1 MAAAQSGMSQ
11 ARRHEWRPWLKW
23 ILICVVALWLVD
35 IGISLLL
42 QHTRL
47 QQVLTSRLEAA
58 FGRPVEVGSYQ
69 FSLWGGPTLE
79 AQSVIVAEDARFG
92 NEYFLRA
99 ESLTV
104 RFRLR
109 SLLRGHL
116 ELGTLSLTRPSLN
129 LVRNAYGDWNLSEW
143 LPRPAG
149 SPAPANAAFG
159 PARPNS
165 SELRFRKVEV
175 QGGRINFKNGDEK
188 IPFAFTNVQGSLETE
203 SPGRWRFDIDA
214 TPSRAAVVIQQA
226 GTLHL
231 TGHVGGTSSRLRPAT
246 LEFSWQDTSITD
258 VLRLARTFDYGVHGG
273 LAIFLTART
282 DGEGWL
288 LNGRAAL
295 QQLHRWD
302 LPIRADNPSLNFIAQ
317 GNLDL
322 AGSRL
327 ELTRATIEAP
337 HSNAHATG
345 VLDWN
350 HTGRSSARGTPGTQ
364 LQIDSPGIALSD
376 VLAALRAFHPDVAE
390 DLSLRGSADFTMA
403 LRGWPPS
410 PDHGTVSVNGATLDG
425 KELRVPVRLGP
436 AVVRFDA
443 AGINLA
449 PTSLSFG
456 SEDAAFRLDST
467 VKLGAA
473 TTSSA
478 RVVGNTVQARDIL
491 STAKSLGWDISRG
504 WDFGGPVRCD
514 LRWAG
519 AAYPWQVQPVGTLDW
534 GGEAGGGSLRAP
546 FLNQP
551 LEQIKAH
558 TEFKPGVRYVMLS
571 SAQAFGAHWTG
582 TFDRRNPTAEWQFA
596 LAADRLS
603 GAELD
608 LWLNP
613 RWRQSFLDR
622 MLPFLNARAGSSSS
636 TAPEALRASGKLSL
650 GELSLAP
657 FNARNLSGDLTLEG
671 RRIEF
676 ENVKGE
682 FYGGKISGAL
692 DAGLVAPPAYHLGF
706 EFASVDLNAFT
717 AASPNLTGLFAG
729 SASGEIS
736 FHARGASRADL
747 IASLECQGSA
757 RVAGA
762 ELRKMNL
769 TDSLREAAPRAGTS
783 AYREA
788 SATFSCAN
796 RKILFRE
803 LALTGAAAAAADI
816 SGAGSVDFGRNL
828 DLRLQTTPAAKS
840 SGSGGGGQ
848 AFHIGGSLA
857 APQIARVAAKG
868 SAAH

>member
-1 MAAAQSGMSQ
+1 
-11 ARRHEWRPWLKW
+11 
-23 ILICVVALWLVD
+23 LICMVALWLVD
-35 IGISLLL
+35 VGISLLV

-47 QQVLTSRLEAA
+47 RQVLTSRLESA
-58 FGRPVEVGSYQ
+58 FGRPVEVGSYR

-149 SPAPANAAFG
+149 SPATSAAIG
-159 PARPNS
+159 PAQPYS
-165 SELRFRKVEV
+165 SQLRFRKVEV
-175 QGGRINFKNGDEK
+175 EGGRINFKNGDEK
-188 IPFAFTNVQGSLETE
+188 IPFAFTNVQGSLEAE

-214 TPSRAAVVIQQA
+214 TPSRAAVVVQQA
-226 GTLHL
+226 GTIHL
-231 TGHVGGTSSRLRPAT
+231 TGHVGGTSSRLRPAL
-246 LEFSWQDTSITD
+246 LELSWRDTSITD
-258 VLRLARTFDYGVHGG
+258 VLRLARTFDNGVHGM
-273 LAIFLTART
+273 LAISLTART
-282 DGEGWL
+282 EGEGWL
-288 LNGRAAL
+288 LDGRAAL
-295 QQLHRWD
+295 QQIHRWD
-302 LPIRADNPSLNFIAQ
+302 LPIRADNPSLNVIAR
-317 GNLDL
+317 GKLDL

-327 ELTRATIEAP
+327 ELTQATIEAP

-350 HTGRSSARGTPGTQ
+350 HTGKTSTRDTPETY
-364 LQIDSPGIALSD
+364 LQIDSPGISLSD
-376 VLAALRAFHPDVAE
+376 VLAGLRAFHPNVAE
-390 DLSLRGSADFTMA
+390 DLSLRGSADFSMT
-403 LRGWPPS
+403 LRDWPPRL
-410 PDHGTVSVNGATLDG
+410 DRGTVSVSGAVLDG
-425 KELRVPVRLGP
+425 KELRVPMRLGP

-443 AGINLA
+443 AGVSLA
-449 PTSLSFG
+449 PTTLSSG
-456 SEDAAFRLDST
+456 GTDTAFRIDST
-467 VKLGAA
+467 VKLGTVPA
-473 TTSSA
+473 SSTHLA
-478 RVVGNTVQARDIL
+478 GNTIQARDIL
-491 STAKSLGWDISRG
+491 STVKSLGWDVSHG

-534 GGEAGGGSLRAP
+534 GGEPGSGSLRAP

-551 LEQIKAH
+551 VEQIKAH
-558 TEFKPGVRYVMLS
+558 ADFKPGVRHVALS
-571 SAQAFGAHWTG
+571 SVQAFGAHWTG
-582 TFDRRNPTAEWQFA
+582 TFDRRNLAAEWQFA

-622 MLPFLNARAGSSSS
+622 MLPFLNPRAASSSS
-636 TAPEALRASGKLSL
+636 VAPEALRASGKLSL
-650 GELSLAP
+650 GELILAP

-682 FYGGKISGAL
+682 FYGGKITGAL

-706 EFASVDLNAFT
+706 EFTSVDLNAFT
-717 AASPNLTGLFAG
+717 AASPNLAGLFAG
-729 SASGEIS
+729 LASGEIS

-769 TDSLREAAPRAGTS
+769 ADSLREAAPRAGTS

-796 RKILFRE
+796 RKVLFRE
-803 LALTGAAAAAADI
+803 IGLAGAQA
-816 SGAGSVDFGRNL
+816 GAGDIAGAGGIDFSRNL
-828 DLRLQTTPAAKS
+828 DLRLQVAPVGDGGARVTKT
-840 SGSGGGGQ
+840 SGAGAGGGTGGQ
-848 AFHIGGSLA
+848 MFHIGGSLA